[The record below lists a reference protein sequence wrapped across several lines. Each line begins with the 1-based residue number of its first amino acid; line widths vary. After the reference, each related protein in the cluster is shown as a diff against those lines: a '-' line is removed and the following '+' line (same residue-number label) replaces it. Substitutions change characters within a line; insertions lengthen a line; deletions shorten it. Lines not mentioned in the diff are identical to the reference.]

1 MRLVA
6 LAAVLAGIGATL
18 LLAELPRFHRL
29 PLVERMRPFS
39 PGGRR
44 HASIA
49 TNRGP
54 TLREWAAPLAGSVG
68 ERVSRHLGV
77 NDDLTTRLHRVHT
90 TDDVTAFRIRQ
101 VGWATGGLVTG
112 VAAALVLSLPPL
124 IALLVVLALPSLGF
138 LLPEHRLTAASD
150 DHRRRLSLEL
160 PVITEQLGMLLSSG
174 YSIAGALTR
183 IAERSS
189 GAGALDIG
197 RVLRRIRHGVAPTD
211 ALREWAQTVD
221 LPAVH
226 QLVGVLALHRDTND
240 LGRLISNEA
249 RAMRRDLH
257 RELLARIEKR
267 SQQVWIPVTVAALVP
282 GFIFLAIPFVS
293 ALRSFGNL

>member
-6 LAAVLAGIGATL
+6 LAAALGGIGTTL
-18 LLAELPRFHRL
+18 VLAELSWFHRL

-44 HASIA
+44 RAAVSA
-49 TNRGP
+49 GRSP
-54 TLREWAAPLAGSVG
+54 TLRELAAPLAGSIG
-68 ERVSRHLGV
+68 DRLSRQLGV
-77 NDDLTTRLHRVHT
+77 SDDLTTRLHRVHS

-101 VGWATGGLVTG
+101 VGWATGGLVVG
-112 VAAALVLSLPPL
+112 VAAALVLSLPAL
-124 IALLVVLALPSLGF
+124 IALLVVFALPSLGF

-150 DHRRRLSLEL
+150 DHRRRLTLEL
-160 PVITEQLGMLLSSG
+160 PVLTEQLGMLLSSG
-174 YSIAGALTR
+174 YSITGALTR

-189 GAGALDIG
+189 GVGALDI
-197 RVLRRIRHGVAPTD
+197 RRILRRVRHGVSPTD

-226 QLVGVLALHRDTND
+226 QLVGVLALHRETND

-282 GFIFLAIPFVS
+282 GVIFLAIPFVS
-293 ALRSFGNL
+293 ALRSFASL

>member
-1 MRLVA
+1 VRLVA
-6 LAAVLAGIGATL
+6 LAAALAGVGATL
-18 LLAELPRFHRL
+18 LLAELPWFHRL
-29 PLVERMRPFS
+29 PLVERMRPFT

-44 HASIA
+44 RAAASA
-49 TNRGP
+49 TRSP
-54 TLREWAAPLAGSVG
+54 SLREWAAPLAGTVG
-68 ERVSRHLGV
+68 DRLARHLGV
-77 NDDLTTRLHRVHT
+77 SDDLATRLHRVHS

-101 VGWATGGLVTG
+101 VGWATGGLVVG
-112 VAAALVLSLPPL
+112 VAVALALSLPPL
-124 IALLVVLALPSLGF
+124 VALLVVLALPSLGF
-138 LLPEHRLTAASD
+138 LLPEHHLTAACD
-150 DHRRRLSLEL
+150 DHRRRLKLEL

-174 YSIAGALTR
+174 YSITGALTR
-183 IAERSS
+183 ISERSS
-189 GAGALDIG
+189 GAGALDIQ
-197 RVLRRIRHGVAPTD
+197 RVLRRVRHGVAPTD

-226 QLVGVLALHRDTND
+226 QLVGVLALHQDTND

-267 SQQVWIPVTVAALVP
+267 SQQVWIPVTVAALIP
-282 GFIFLAIPFVS
+282 GVIFLAIPFVS